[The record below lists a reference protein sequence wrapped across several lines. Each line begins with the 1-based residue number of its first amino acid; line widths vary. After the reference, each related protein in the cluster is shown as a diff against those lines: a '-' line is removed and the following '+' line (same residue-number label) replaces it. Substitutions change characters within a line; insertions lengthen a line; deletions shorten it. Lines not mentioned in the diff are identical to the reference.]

1 MIQPSRF
8 LHRRQGFTLVELLVV
23 AGIIAIVVALAV
35 PAGMQMRSGAQAA
48 KCVNK
53 LRTIYAGTLS
63 FVQDYGGLLPPC
75 QGPAAHIHPEFI
87 YNNYWWQQPY
97 LARYIVGP
105 SNRPKDSRGALTQ
118 AEAEIY
124 NCPARFQDG
133 PDERYRHSN
142 GSPAL
147 SYVMTRLVM
156 TNATR
161 SDFLFHTMEGKSR
174 RIFITEGRS
183 YRIVPVNA
191 VTGEMNSGDTQR
203 RIRRFHNQGVN
214 LLFYDGHIEHFTGP
228 DSELQSMVR

>member
-1 MIQPSRF
+1 MKSSCFFPK
-8 LHRRQGFTLVELLVV
+8 RQAFTLVELLVV
-23 AGIIAIVVALAV
+23 VGIVTIVVALAV
-35 PAGMQMRSGAQAA
+35 PMGTRMRSGAQAA
-48 KCVNK
+48 KCVNN

-63 FVQDYGGLLPPC
+63 FVQDHGGLLPPC
-75 QGPAAHIHPEFI
+75 QGPAAHIDPEFI

-97 LARYIVGP
+97 LARYVVGP
-105 SNRPKDSRGALTQ
+105 LNRPKDSRGALSQ

-142 GSPAL
+142 GAPAL
-147 SYVMTRLVM
+147 SYVMTRLV
-156 TNATR
+156 TANCTR
-161 SDFLFHTMEGKSR
+161 NDFLLYAMEGKSR
-174 RIFITEGRS
+174 RIFITEGRG